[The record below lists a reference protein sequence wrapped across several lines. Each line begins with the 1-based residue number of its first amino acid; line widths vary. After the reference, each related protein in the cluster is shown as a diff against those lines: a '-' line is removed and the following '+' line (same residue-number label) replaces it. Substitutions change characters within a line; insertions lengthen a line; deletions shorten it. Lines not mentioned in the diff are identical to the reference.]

1 MMRQHHSLKLSTP
14 TVTMTASPI
23 PRKTQMRVITQAM
36 GLRLPREGTEKMT
49 NALTNKPS
57 TFLKSMSRN
66 SRISPY

>member
-1 MMRQHHSLKLSTP
+1 
-14 TVTMTASPI
+14 
-23 PRKTQMRVITQAM
+23 MRVITQAM

-66 SRISPY
+66 SRISPYWPNSSVKPRTTTKP